1 MELENEIVGEE
12 QEVEITTEQPDADN
26 EDSSVSENENTE
38 DQEGED
44 DQSEDASNDDGIEKE
59 MKTIK
64 KALNKK
70 NRYIDNQRSRI
81 RALEEEIQ
89 KLQSTSKQGSENAPK
104 MEQYDSVLDYME
116 AKQKHDLEQKF
127 AEQGQQQQITA
138 LQQQQQAIRVQQE
151 QQIEQEITELV
162 SASPEVKSV
171 FEKNLS
177 VIEQMPPHIESLMY
191 EIGDA
196 VPAAYALA
204 KEGRLQELYH
214 MHPHVAAAEL
224 VQAQHRGRQY
234 LEQSSSAPSISK
246 APKPIAS
253 ARGSGTNTKPLEKRS
268 PDELM
273 KWLNS

>member
-12 QEVEITTEQPDADN
+12 QEVNEPVESYDADDG
-26 EDSSVSENENTE
+26 DSGVSEDDNAEH
-38 DQEGED
+38 QEGEGE
-44 DQSEDASNDDGIEKE
+44 QSDDASDDGIDKE

-81 RALEEEIQ
+81 RSLEGEIQ
-89 KLQSTSKQGSENAPK
+89 KLQTSMNTGASDAPQ
-104 MEQYDSVLDYME
+104 MEQYESVLDYME

-127 AEQGQQQQITA
+127 AEQGQQQQLTH
-138 LQQQQQAIRVQQE
+138 LQQQQMAVRQQQD
-151 QQIEQEITELV
+151 QQIETEINELV
-162 SASPEVKSV
+162 DSSPEVKSV
-171 FEKNLS
+171 FEENLA
-177 VIEQMPPHIESLMY
+177 VIEQMPPHIEALMY
-191 EIGDA
+191 EVDA
-196 VPAAYALA
+196 VAAGYALA
-204 KEGRLQELYH
+204 KEGRLQDLYS

-253 ARGSGTNTKPLEKRS
+253 ARGSGTNSKPLDKRS